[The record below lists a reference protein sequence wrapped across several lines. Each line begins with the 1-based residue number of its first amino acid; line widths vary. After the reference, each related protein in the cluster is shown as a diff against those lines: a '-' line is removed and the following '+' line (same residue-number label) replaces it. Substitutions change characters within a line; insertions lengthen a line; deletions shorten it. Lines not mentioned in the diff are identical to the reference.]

1 MATNVE
7 LAKEKAQKKV
17 DIDAL
22 VTAWEEESKS
32 IDFASEEGD
41 KKYKEHIE
49 SREAL
54 YTRIGEINTTILNQ
68 VNTEAGVEADD

>member
-32 IDFASEEGD
+32 IDFTTEEGD
-41 KKYKEHIE
+41 KKYQEHIE

-54 YTRIGEINTTILNQ
+54 YARIGEINATILNQ

>member
-32 IDFASEEGD
+32 IDFATEEGD

-54 YTRIGEINTTILNQ
+54 YTRISEINTTILNQ
-68 VNTEAGVEADD
+68 VNTEAGVKADD